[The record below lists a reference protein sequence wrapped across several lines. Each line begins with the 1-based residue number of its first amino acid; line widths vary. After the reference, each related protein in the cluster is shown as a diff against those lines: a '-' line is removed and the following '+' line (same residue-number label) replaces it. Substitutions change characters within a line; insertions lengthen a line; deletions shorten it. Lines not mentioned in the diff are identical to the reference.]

1 MSADPLYTPKA
12 AHIKP
17 VKSTFF
23 WRVLL
28 VKVLLPYKS
37 VVSTKARSTAIP
49 EFVVI
54 TELSKTRCPWR
65 TA

>member
-23 WRVLL
+23 SRVLL
-28 VKVLLPYKS
+28 VQVLLPFKS
-37 VVSTKARSTAIP
+37 AVSTKAQ
-49 EFVVI
+49 
-54 TELSKTRCPWR
+54 LSWSL
-65 TA
+65 